1 MAIFDEISLK
11 FAIIGFYYT
20 IFEEIFNRVCNM
32 ITIKEVAEEAGV
44 SLGTVSRVI
53 NNHPTVSADNLEK
66 VNKAIQKLG
75 YIVKQTKGSHQLKNV
90 GLIFLGID
98 RTLVTLPVISEGI
111 HAVQERLNENEINT
125 FIADIPDLKKIPKF
139 IEQNNVDGLILKG
152 PLSCPLPT
160 SGYNQLCDLL
170 RILPTVWILGR
181 PENAWQDHCGP
192 DNYEIGKLA
201 ANYLHGKKH
210 TRIAAINL
218 QPNNLMFNERISSF
232 IWNSQLLGATTDYF
246 VSKVDKAISFPNTN
260 DSNLENMEKALESVL
275 KAKSSYTAVFVPSDT
290 MACLF
295 YTACRKKGLKI
306 GKDICIV
313 SCNNEKSMISQL
325 EPSLTTININI
336 KELSYRAVDQLIWR
350 AENQNI
356 TSSVSISIFP
366 DLVIGESA

>member
-1 MAIFDEISLK
+1 
-11 FAIIGFYYT
+11 
-20 IFEEIFNRVCNM
+20 M

-75 YIVKQTKGSHQLKNV
+75 YIVKQSKGSNQLKNV

-98 RTLVTLPVISEGI
+98 RTLVTLPIISEGI

-152 PLSCPLPT
+152 PLSSPLPT
-160 SGYNQLCDLL
+160 VGNNQLCDLL
-170 RILPTVWILGR
+170 RVLPTVWILGR
-181 PENAWQDHCGP
+181 PENSWQDHCGP
-192 DNYEIGKLA
+192 DNYEIGRLA
-201 ANYLHGKKH
+201 ANYIRSKKH
-210 TRIAAINL
+210 SQIAVINL
-218 QPNNLMFNERISSF
+218 QPNNLMLNERISSF
-232 IWNSQLLGATTDYF
+232 IWNSKLLGNSVDYIF
-246 VSKVDKAISFPNTN
+246 SKVAKSSTFPISN
-260 DSNLENMEKALESVL
+260 DSNLENMEKAVDDML
-275 KAKSSYTAVFVPSDT
+275 KSKLPYTAVFVPSDT
-290 MACLF
+290 MANLF
-295 YTACRKKGLKI
+295 YTVCRKKGLKV

-313 SCNNEKSMISQL
+313 SCNNERSMISQL

-350 AENQNI
+350 AENQSIN
-356 TSSVSISIFP
+356 SMFSISVFP
-366 DLVIGESA
+366 EIVIGDSI